1 MPGAGVIWKRLT
13 YRCDPK
19 SGLSWDCQPKTLTVC
34 WGAWTCNVVGSEKEH
49 AGMDCLE
56 NEIQGGKLQTV
67 YHLAWEGTSHHFCCT
82 ALFEAATNPPISKG
96 RGQFK
101 NCPSTYLIGLYN

>member
-34 WGAWTCNVVGSEKEH
+34 WGAWTSCNVVGSEKEH
-49 AGMDCLE
+49 AGTDCLE
-56 NEIQGGKLQTV
+56 NEIPR
-67 YHLAWEGTSHHFCCT
+67 W
-82 ALFEAATNPPISKG
+82 EAAG
-96 RGQFK
+96 RLS
-101 NCPSTYLIGLYN
+101 PSLGGHLPSLLLHCVV